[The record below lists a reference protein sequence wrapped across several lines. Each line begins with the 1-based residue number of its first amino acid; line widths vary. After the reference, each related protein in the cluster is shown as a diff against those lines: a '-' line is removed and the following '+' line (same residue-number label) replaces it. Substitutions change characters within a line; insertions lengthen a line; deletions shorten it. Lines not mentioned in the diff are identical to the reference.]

1 MTAGY
6 FEHHPTHCPPVVQQ
20 ATHSHIPHIVHQD
33 HSEFLHITF
42 INIPCRQN
50 SQTSCNWLFRTHGHG
65 LDKICLL
72 TPIALGLKPDLIIMV
87 EQTVLPGTFLTKT
100 LTINAHVLDLS
111 QISLV

>member
-6 FEHHPTHCPPVVQQ
+6 FEHHPTHCPSVVQQ
-20 ATHSHIPHIVHQD
+20 ATQSHIPHIVHQD

-72 TPIALGLKPDLIIMV
+72 TPIALGWKPDLIIMV
-87 EQTVLPGTFLTKT
+87 EQTVLPETFPDKDT
-100 LTINAHVLDLS
+100 NN
-111 QISLV
+111 